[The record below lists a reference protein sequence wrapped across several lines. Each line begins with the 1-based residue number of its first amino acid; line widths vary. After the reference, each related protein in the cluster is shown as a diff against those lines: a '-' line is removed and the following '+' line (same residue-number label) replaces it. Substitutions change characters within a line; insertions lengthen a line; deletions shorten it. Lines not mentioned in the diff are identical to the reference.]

1 MTLVFAI
8 LMIAQ
13 LSQSLIDE
21 LNLVKI
27 DYDTDTDRL
36 EYGFRDF
43 IPKSGHLLWLY
54 EDGSFGMAKQ
64 IIYMNN
70 DDTHFW
76 WGYTGAINSQT
87 ENEVRNHLYHLRTSI
102 KKRIKECKE
111 RIVRRKLMKM
121 QKDFV

>member
-1 MTLVFAI
+1 
-8 LMIAQ
+8 MIEQ

-27 DYDTDTDRL
+27 DNDTNTNRTV
-36 EYGFRDF
+36 YGFSDLTQKF
-43 IPKSGHLLWLY
+43 GHLLWIY
-54 EDGSFGMAKQ
+54 DNGSFGMAKQ

-76 WGYTGAINSQT
+76 WGYTGLINSQT

-102 KKRIKECKE
+102 KKRIKEGKE
-111 RIVRRKLMKM
+111 RIARRKLMKM